1 MIDTGSSINLIK
13 DSVVPSE
20 LCVPIGDNAERF
32 FGINGSPLSV
42 INIFYSCVTVK
53 DVRIKIKFY
62 TVSDETMSFSVLGR
76 DFIACPSI
84 RVTLGESV
92 DIAAREDDV
101 ISEMMSIE
109 SGSDFCNLRDKL
121 AINAA
126 VGEETTKSICEAYE
140 SCYLA
145 GLRER
150 SHLPDFE
157 MVIALRRDQPISSR
171 PRRLSFADK
180 EILRKILDAWVMWT
194 RLVVATVY

>member
-1 MIDTGSSINLIK
+1 
-13 DSVVPSE
+13 
-20 LCVPIGDNAERF
+20 
-32 FGINGSPLSV
+32 
-42 INIFYSCVTVK
+42 VTVK

-62 TVSDETMSFSVLGR
+62 TVLDETMSFSVLLGR

-84 RVTLGESV
+84 RVMLGESV

-126 VGEETTKSICEAYE
+126 VGEEATKSIFEAYE

-150 SHLPDFE
+150 SHPPRF
-157 MVIALRRDQPISSR
+157 RDGYYIEARS
-171 PRRLSFADK
+171 ADK
-180 EILRKILDAWVMWT
+180 FASTE
-194 RLVVATVY
+194 TVIR